1 LLLVD
6 KIVLLVEDQGTV
18 KVIFKML
25 IFQLM
30 GTCTD
35 LKMVIGYR
43 TYKSIIIGETE
54 VFLSKRDSTYNL
66 VDSIKLEMSL

>member
-1 LLLVD
+1 
-6 KIVLLVEDQGTV
+6 
-18 KVIFKML
+18 
-25 IFQLM
+25 M

-66 VDSIKLEMSL
+66 VDSIKLEMSLWIGQNTCLTSLIQPCYE